1 MKQFLIIP
9 LGGLGSRFE
18 REGYKTYK
26 PFLPISSKLRI
37 IDNIISNFPQ
47 KDTHVILIANNKKY
61 NFIKLN
67 FKRKNT
73 TIIKINNHKFGPMYS
88 LFLTLIKSKEL

>member
-61 NFIKLN
+61 NFIKLYLL
-67 FKRKNT
+67 KSVVRK
-73 TIIKINNHKFGPMYS
+73 KHQRSCK
-88 LFLTLIKSKEL
+88 